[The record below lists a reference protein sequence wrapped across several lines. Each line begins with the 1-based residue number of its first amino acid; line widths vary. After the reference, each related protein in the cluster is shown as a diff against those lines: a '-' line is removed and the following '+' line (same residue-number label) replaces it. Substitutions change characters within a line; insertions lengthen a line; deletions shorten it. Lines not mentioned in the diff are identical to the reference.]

1 MKYLQYFCTEKILYT
16 LMRTKIDVRRAIK
29 ERFGT
34 VKAFAN
40 YANMCAPNIIQN
52 VINGNP
58 SIKKLEELCEKM
70 GCDVTDLFYPID
82 EVKDEKNTSGFDWGT
97 EQSEAFGEAFQM
109 KKPSTSYLAGPKSV
123 AEDDTPTTVHTQSE
137 GRADAGSMPLMQANP
152 VFCPHCGKQVRIG
165 VVLLPEV

>member
-1 MKYLQYFCTEKILYT
+1 MKYLQYFCAEKIIYT

-34 VKAFAN
+34 IKAFAD

-82 EVKDEKNTSGFDWGT
+82 GVEGENNADRA
-97 EQSEAFGEAFQM
+97 EA
-109 KKPSTSYLAGPKSV
+109 V
-123 AEDDTPTTVHTQSE
+123 AEDNTPTTVQAQSE
-137 GRADAGSMPLMQANP
+137 GGADAGSMPLMQANP

>member
-1 MKYLQYFCTEKILYT
+1 
-16 LMRTKIDVRRAIK
+16 MRTKIDVRRAIK

-34 VKAFAN
+34 ISAF
-40 YANMCAPNIIQN
+40 CEQTGSRTQNIIQN
-52 VINGNP
+52 IIKGNP

-82 EVKDEKNTSGFDWGT
+82 EVGDGNNVNKT
-97 EQSEAFGEAFQM
+97 ETVANDTTQTTTQTQGE
-109 KKPSTSYLAGPKSV
+109 SV
-123 AEDDTPTTVHTQSE
+123 VNAASV
-137 GRADAGSMPLMQANP
+137 PLMQANP

>member
-1 MKYLQYFCTEKILYT
+1 
-16 LMRTKIDVRRAIK
+16 MRTKIDVRRAIK

-34 VKAFAN
+34 IKAFAD

-82 EVKDEKNTSGFDWGT
+82 GVEDENNVDRA
-97 EQSEAFGEAFQM
+97 EEEA
-109 KKPSTSYLAGPKSV
+109 
-123 AEDDTPTTVHTQSE
+123 DNNTPTTIQAQND
-137 GRADAGSMPLMQANP
+137 GRTDASSMPLMQANP

-165 VVLLPEV
+165 VVLLPEA